1 MPSTRSIEV
10 VATAADLFHCAAEEF
25 VGVGRTAIGAQGR
38 FTVALSGGSTPKAL
52 YSLLAANYANFA
64 WNRTF
69 LFFGDERHVPPT
81 DPESNYRMV
90 NESLLTKI
98 AIPAGN
104 VFRVPAENPD
114 AAAAAS
120 DYEAQ
125 LRQFFELPPEL
136 PPEIRPAA
144 RTAVPPEARTEVPPE
159 HQNEDRPGQFPR
171 FDLILLGMGPDGH
184 TASLFPNSP
193 ALDEQ
198 SRLVVANWVAKFN
211 THRITFTFP
220 VLNRAAEVMFMASG
234 ADKADMLRHVLE
246 GKFEGKSEGKFQGKV
261 EGKPEGTPTP
271 PLPAQRVQ
279 PSDGRLLW
287 MLDEAAAAKLSR

>member
-10 VATAADLFHCAAEEF
+10 VATAADLFHVAAEEF
-25 VGVGRTAIGAQGR
+25 VRVGRAAIGAQGR
-38 FTVALSGGSTPKAL
+38 FTVALSGGSTPRAF
-52 YSLLAANYANFA
+52 YSLLAANYADFA
-64 WNRTF
+64 WNRIF

-81 DPESNYRMV
+81 DPDSNYRMV

-98 AIPAGN
+98 AIPAEN
-104 VFRVPAENPD
+104 VFRVKAENPD

-125 LRQFFELPPEL
+125 LRRFFEIKSGDQPG
-136 PPEIRPAA
+136 
-144 RTAVPPEARTEVPPE
+144 
-159 HQNEDRPGQFPR
+159 DRPGEFPR

-184 TASLFPNSP
+184 TASLFPDSP

-220 VLNRAAEVMFMASG
+220 VLNRAAEVMFLASG
-234 ADKADMLRHVLE
+234 ADKADMLRQVLE
-246 GKFEGKSEGKFQGKV
+246 GKN
-261 EGKPEGTPTP
+261 TP
-271 PLPAQRVQ
+271 PFPSQRVQ
-279 PSDGRLLW
+279 PIDGRLLW
-287 MLDEAAAAKLSR
+287 MLDEAAATKLAR

>member
-1 MPSTRSIEV
+1 MPATRSIEV
-10 VATAADLFHCAAEEF
+10 LATAADLFHAAAEEF
-25 VGVGRTAIGAQGR
+25 VRLARTAIGAQGR

-52 YSLLAANYANFA
+52 YSLLASNYGDFV
-64 WNRTF
+64 WNRVF

-81 DPESNYRMV
+81 DPDSNYRMV
-90 NESLLTKI
+90 QESLLSKI
-98 AIPAGN
+98 AIPAEN
-104 VFRVPAENPD
+104 VFRVAAENPD

-120 DYEAQ
+120 DYEGQ
-125 LRQFFELPPEL
+125 LRRFFELRPEV
-136 PPEIRPAA
+136 RSG
-144 RTAVPPEARTEVPPE
+144 
-159 HQNEDRPGQFPR
+159 DRPGEFPR

-184 TASLFPNSP
+184 TASLFPDSP
-193 ALDEQ
+193 ALDER

-234 ADKADMLRHVLE
+234 GDKADMLHQVLE
-246 GKFEGKSEGKFQGKV
+246 GKN
-261 EGKPEGTPTP
+261 TP

-279 PSDGRLLW
+279 PSDGKLLW